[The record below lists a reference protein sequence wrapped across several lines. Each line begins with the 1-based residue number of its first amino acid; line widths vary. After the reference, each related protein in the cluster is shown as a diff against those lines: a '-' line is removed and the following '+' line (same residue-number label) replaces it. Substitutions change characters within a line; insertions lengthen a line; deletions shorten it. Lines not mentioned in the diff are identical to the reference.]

1 MNQNNPE
8 PQDDMKPEYD
18 FSNAVRG
25 RHFEAFRQGT
35 NLVLLDPDIAGVFKD
50 SASVNEALR
59 LLLRLARE
67 QSHLPHA
74 G

>member
-8 PQDDMKPEYD
+8 PQDDMRPEYD

-35 NLVLLDPDIAGVFKD
+35 NLVLLDSDVAEVFKD

-67 QSHLPHA
+67 QSHFPRSA
-74 G
+74 